1 MNTDST
7 NAESTQT
14 SPEPR
19 EKALAHPQSRRRFSG
34 LQVFAIVAGVVL
46 VTVIATVWIAKT
58 WLFPSEF
65 RPVSLNQK
73 EEQVLD
79 RKIARLEGLSGR
91 SQSDAGPGSVD
102 GEVLEPEAYSE
113 DASRRE
119 IRFSEKELNALVARN
134 TNLASRLAIDLSDN
148 LASARLLIPL
158 DPDFPVMG
166 GKTVKVATGLE
177 LAFNA
182 GRPIVVLKGISI
194 MGVPVPNAWMGN
206 LKNVDLVQQFGG
218 DRGFWKTF
226 SDGVEFIQVEDGE
239 LFIKLRE

>member
-1 MNTDST
+1 MNTET
-7 NAESTQT
+7 TAPATT
-14 SPEPR
+14 G
-19 EKALAHPQSRRRFSG
+19 RRFTG
-34 LQVFAIVAGVVL
+34 LQVFAIVAGVFL
-46 VTVIATVWIAKT
+46 VTVLATVWIVKT

-65 RPVSLNQK
+65 KPVTLNQK

-79 RKIARLEGLSGR
+79 RKIEQLEGISGTAITKSGDR
-91 SQSDAGPGSVD
+91 FDEQGT
-102 GEVLEPEAYSE
+102 LEPESYSE
-113 DASRRE
+113 DASRRD

-148 LASARLLIPL
+148 LASAKLLIPL
-158 DPDFPVMG
+158 DDDFPIMG

-177 LAFNA
+177 LSFNS

-218 DRGFWKTF
+218 DSGFWKAF
-226 SDGVEFIQVEDGE
+226 SEGVEFIQVDDGE
-239 LFIKLRE
+239 LYIKLKE

>member
-1 MNTDST
+1 MNTQAAAAPE
-7 NAESTQT
+7 AEN
-14 SPEPR
+14 
-19 EKALAHPQSRRRFSG
+19 KRRFTG
-34 LQVFAIVAGVVL
+34 LQVFAIVAGVFL
-46 VTVIATVWIAKT
+46 VTVIATVWIVKT

-65 RPVSLNQK
+65 KPVALNQK

-79 RKIARLEGLSGR
+79 RKIEALEGISGTALSAADTEYDERG
-91 SQSDAGPGSVD
+91 
-102 GEVLEPEAYSE
+102 VLKPETYSE

-119 IRFSEKELNALVARN
+119 IRFSEKELNALLARN
-134 TNLASRLAIDLSDN
+134 TNLATRLAIDLSDN
-148 LASARLLIPL
+148 LASAKLLIPL

-177 LAFNA
+177 LAFND
-182 GRPIVVLKGISI
+182 GRPIVVLKGVSI

-218 DRGFWKTF
+218 NSGFWKAF

-239 LFIKLRE
+239 LYIKLKE